1 MIWLPVLTMLDPSF
15 ASASP
20 YGGSDEHLDFAFSLR
35 LIGELSELGVTL
47 FAREELFYLA
57 ADLREWRG
65 AGRPAFVDLDDVKA
79 EGGFDDA
86 ADGARLEG
94 ESSGFERR
102 FHLTFGEE
110 SEVATFRGAA
120 RIVRF
125 LGRQLREVAATHLF
139 EHLLRFRAGLLLGG
153 RVGTGRQADH
163 DVARVHHF
171 VLLEALEVL
180 FVEGVDIRVLN
191 RNLRLDF
198 GIDQP

>member
-15 ASASP
+15 ASASR

-65 AGRPAFVDLDDVKA
+65 AGRPASVDLDDVKA

-102 FHLTFGEE
+102 FACKALFDLGQT
-110 SEVATFRGAA
+110 
-120 RIVRF
+120 RIQLRVGHVELSRARF
-125 LGRQLREVAATHLF
+125 LHEHVEVDELIQKPAQDLVALVGGNLAT
-139 EHLLRFRAGLLLGG
+139 RA
-153 RVGTGRQADH
+153 
-163 DVARVHHF
+163 
-171 VLLEALEVL
+171 ALES
-180 FVEGVDIRVLN
+180 VDRVLE
-191 RNLRLDF
+191 LPSFDGFAVDLCD
-198 GIDQP
+198 